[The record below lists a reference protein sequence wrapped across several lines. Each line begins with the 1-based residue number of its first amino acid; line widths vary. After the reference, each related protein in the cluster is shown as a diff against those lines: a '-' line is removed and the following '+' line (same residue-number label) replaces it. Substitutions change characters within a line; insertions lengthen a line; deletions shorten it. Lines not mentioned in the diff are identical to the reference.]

1 MRSQTLIS
9 TALALAA
16 IIVAEP
22 AGAVVTIFTGVSEG
36 APLGAKGTLAATE
49 AQFKA
54 AAGVKGRVV
63 TETFETQVVS
73 ASLVRT
79 LVGKATSNGLAVVG
93 PPFSGVSNA
102 VFDNS
107 FGYNVT
113 TGGSKWFGFSGSN
126 VTISFAGKG
135 TYGFGFFITGV
146 TQSFWTQPLT
156 ITQIGGSARTFT
168 VPVTQNGGVAFYGIV
183 DTVAFKGI
191 NISKGQGLPGQ
202 GEDAWGIDDVSFN
215 PDPLPE
221 PSVWALLLTGFGLVG
236 ATIRRSR
243 RHAIV

>member
-1 MRSQTLIS
+1 MRNQFLFASTTLA
-9 TALALAA
+9 ALAGAQ
-16 IIVAEP
+16 P
-22 AGAVVTIFTGVSEG
+22 AGAVVTIYTGVAENAPPGTKG
-36 APLGAKGTLAATE
+36 ALGFNEAA
-49 AQFKA
+49 FKA
-54 AAGVKGRVV
+54 AADVYGRVV
-63 TETFETQVVS
+63 TESFETQTIGT
-73 ASLVRT
+73 SLVRS
-79 LVGKATSNGLAVVG
+79 LAGKATSNGVAVVG
-93 PPFSGVSNA
+93 SPFSGVSNA

-113 TGGSKWFGFSGSN
+113 SGGSNWFGFPGTN
-126 VTISFAGKG
+126 VTISFSGKG
-135 TYGFGFFITGV
+135 TYGFGFFITGA

-168 VPVTQNGGVAFYGIV
+168 VPVTQNGGVAFYGII

-221 PSVWALLLTGFGLVG
+221 PSVWALLLTGFGLAG
-236 ATIRRSR
+236 GMARRSR
-243 RHAIV
+243 VRAIV

>member
-1 MRSQTLIS
+1 MRNHFLLASMTLA
-9 TALALAA
+9 ALAGAQ
-16 IIVAEP
+16 P
-22 AGAVVTIFTGVSEG
+22 AGAVVAIYTGVAENAALGSKG
-36 APLGAKGTLAATE
+36 ALGFNE
-49 AQFKA
+49 AVFKA
-54 AAGVKGRVV
+54 AAGAYGRVV
-63 TETFETQVVS
+63 TESFETQTIG

-79 LVGKATSNGLAVVG
+79 LVGKATSNGLNGALG

-113 TGGSKWFGFSGSN
+113 GGGSNWLGFAGTN

-183 DTVAFKGI
+183 DTIAFKGI

-221 PSVWALLLTGFGLVG
+221 PSVWALLLTGFGLAG
-236 ATIRRSR
+236 SMARRSR
-243 RHAIV
+243 RRAIA